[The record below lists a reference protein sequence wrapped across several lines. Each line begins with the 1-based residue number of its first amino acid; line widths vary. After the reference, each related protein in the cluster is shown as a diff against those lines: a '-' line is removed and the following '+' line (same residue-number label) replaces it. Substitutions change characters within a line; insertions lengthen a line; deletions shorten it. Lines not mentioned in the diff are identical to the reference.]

1 MACVFCQIITGQAPA
16 RFVYQDERVVVFH
29 DVRPAAPVHLL
40 IVPVRHIVSLNEL
53 EEEDAA
59 LLAHML
65 LLAPRLAE
73 QQGIREAGYR
83 LVINTGAG
91 GGQTIPHL
99 HLHLLGGRS
108 FSPQMTGRMA
118 D

>member
-1 MACVFCQIITGQAPA
+1 MACIFCHIIAGRAPA
-16 RFVYQDERVVVFH
+16 HIVYRDEQAIVFH
-29 DVRPAAPVHLL
+29 DIRPAAPVHLL
-40 IVPVRHIVSLNEL
+40 IAPIRHIASLNEL
-53 EEEDAA
+53 EEGDGA

-73 QQGIREAGYR
+73 QQGIRGAGYR
-83 LVINTGAG
+83 LVINTGVG

-99 HLHLLGGRS
+99 HFHLLGGRS
-108 FSPQMTGRMA
+108 FSAQMTGRMA